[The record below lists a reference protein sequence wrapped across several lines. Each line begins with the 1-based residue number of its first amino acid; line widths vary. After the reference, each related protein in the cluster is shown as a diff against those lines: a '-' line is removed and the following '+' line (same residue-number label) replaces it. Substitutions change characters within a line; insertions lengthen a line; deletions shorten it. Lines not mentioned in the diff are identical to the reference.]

1 MVDFTWKDGKW
12 GYTEDMDDVNIF
24 IKDVD
29 GNIVELAQ
37 LAADEAQKMLGVWL
51 APDGNNEKQVSEI
64 RKTTVQ
70 WAEKVRTGCIDR
82 RDAWQAL
89 TLTVMKKLEYPLQAL
104 TLTEKEC
111 DLIMAPVLLSGLP
124 KAGICRHTPRALIYG
139 DKEHQGLGLHNLYT
153 TMGINRIQAF
163 MDHIW
168 HKTVTGDLMRI
179 SLESLKLELGIEGSL
194 FECDYELYGHLAT
207 DSWMKHVWEFAYNN
221 SIKINEN
228 TATGLLMRGGD
239 EILSSIFAHAVN
251 K

>member
-1 MVDFTWKDGKW
+1 
-12 GYTEDMDDVNIF
+12 
-24 IKDVD
+24 
-29 GNIVELAQ
+29 
-37 LAADEAQKMLGVWL
+37 
-51 APDGNNEKQVSEI
+51 
-64 RKTTVQ
+64 
-70 WAEKVRTGCIDR
+70 
-82 RDAWQAL
+82 
-89 TLTVMKKLEYPLQAL
+89 
-104 TLTEKEC
+104 
-111 DLIMAPVLLSGLP
+111 MAPVLLSGLP